1 MLAKSLFERDFKEV
15 EKFFPKLGYSWS
27 SKYKT
32 WIINGELDICDS
44 EGVYWNTFNIGIT
57 VPQSYPHCI
66 PVIIE
71 RSEIIPRD
79 IDWHIS
85 QEGLCCV
92 DVSPNLIAMSKRGI
106 HICDF
111 IKRKIYPYFA
121 NQIYKLSENK
131 YADKEYAH
139 HIQGI
144 IQYYVEDL
152 NISDEKTI
160 LLVLQ
165 QIISM
170 PHIGRNQK
178 CPCGS
183 EKKIKNCHQL
193 SVETIKSFGEDRI
206 KSDLNNIKDYI
217 TNRFS

>member
-1 MLAKSLFERDFKEV
+1 
-15 EKFFPKLGYSWS
+15 
-27 SKYKT
+27 
-32 WIINGELDICDS
+32 
-44 EGVYWNTFNIGIT
+44 TFNIGIA

-71 RSEIIPRD
+71 RTEIIPRD

-92 DVSPNLIAMSKRGI
+92 DVSPNLIAMSKKGI
-106 HICDF
+106 HIYDF

-131 YADKEYAH
+131 YAGKEYAH
-139 HIQGI
+139 HIEGI

-152 NISDEKTI
+152 YISDEKTI
-160 LLVLQ
+160 LLILQ
-165 QIISM
+165 RLISS
-170 PHIGRNQK
+170 PHIGRNEK

-193 SVETIKSFGEDRI
+193 SVETIKSFGEERI
-206 KSDLNNIKDYI
+206 KSDLSNINDYI
-217 TNRFS
+217 TNRLS